1 MGETRP
7 VIGFLTDFGLDGAA
21 ATCRA
26 VILSIC
32 PEAQVVDICHTV
44 PKYAVRDGAHIL
56 RGALPWF
63 PVGAHLA
70 VVDPGVGT
78 DRRPIVIRTGRGDLL
93 VGPDNG
99 LLLPAADVLGGIAE
113 ARMPTDRSFMLAEIS
128 STFHGRDLFAPVT
141 AHLAADPAAFDRVGP
156 LVDPDSL
163 VLLEARAPVVRDG
176 QIDTEVAYVD
186 SFGNLR
192 LGVRGTSLADAFS
205 ADAEDT
211 ALAITIGEHALIARL
226 ARTFG
231 AVALGAPLLYVDSS
245 GDLALAESQGNL
257 AARTRAT
264 VGTPVSI
271 GRR

>member
-1 MGETRP
+1 
-7 VIGFLTDFGLDGAA
+7 VIGFLTDFGFDGAA

-44 PKYAVRDGAHIL
+44 PKYAVREGAHIL

-78 DRRPIVIRTGRGDLL
+78 DRRPIVIHTGRGDLL
-93 VGPDNG
+93 IGPDNG
-99 LLLPAADVLGGIAE
+99 LLLPAADVIGGVAE
-113 ARMPTDRSFMLAEIS
+113 ARMPTERSFMLPVIS
-128 STFHGRDLFAPVT
+128 STFHGRDLFAPLT
-141 AHLAADPAAFDRVGP
+141 AHLAADRDAFERVGP

-163 VLLEARAPVVRDG
+163 VRLEISAPVVSAGRVE
-176 QIDTEVAYVD
+176 TEVAYVD

-192 LGVRGTSLADAFS
+192 LGVSGTSLVDAFGPL
-205 ADAEDT
+205 AEDAAVTVTVGTQALT
-211 ALAITIGEHALIARL
+211 AQL

-231 AVALGAPLLYVDSS
+231 QVSTGATLVYVDSS
-245 GDLALAESQGNL
+245 GDVAMAESQGNL
-257 AARTRAT
+257 AARTRAV
-264 VGTPVSI
+264 VGTRVSLQ
-271 GRR
+271 RP

>member
-1 MGETRP
+1 LAETRP
-7 VIGFLTDFGLDGAA
+7 VIGFLTDFGFDGAA
-21 ATCRA
+21 AVCRA

-32 PEAQVVDICHTV
+32 PEANVVDICHTV

-113 ARMPTDRSFMLAEIS
+113 ARMPTDRSFMLPDIS

-141 AHLAADPAAFDRVGP
+141 AHLAADPDAFGRVGP
-156 LVDPDSL
+156 LIDPDSL
-163 VLLEARAPVVRDG
+163 LSLDAAAPVVRDG
-176 QIDTEVAYVD
+176 LIETEVAYVD

-192 LGVRGTSLADAFS
+192 LGIRGTCLADAFGPG
-205 ADAEDT
+205 ADEA
-211 ALAITIGEHALIARL
+211 ALTLTIGEQTLSAGF

-231 AVALGAPLLYVDSS
+231 AVALGVALVYVDSS

-257 AARTRAT
+257 AARTGAK

-271 GRR
+271 GR

>member
-7 VIGFLTDFGLDGAA
+7 VIGFLTDFGFDGAA

-32 PEAQVVDICHTV
+32 PGAQIVDICHTV
-44 PKYAVRDGAHIL
+44 PKYGVRDGAHIL

-113 ARMPTDRSFMLAEIS
+113 ARTPTDRSYMLPVIS

-141 AHLAADPAAFDRVGP
+141 AHLAADPNAFDRIGP

-163 VLLEARAPVVRDG
+163 VRLEARAPVVRDG
-176 QIDTEVAYVD
+176 LIETEVAYVD

-192 LGVRGTSLADAFS
+192 LGVRGTSLADAFGS
-205 ADAEDT
+205 VADDT
-211 ALAITIGEHALIARL
+211 LLAVTIGEHALTAQL

-231 AVALGAPLLYVDSS
+231 EVALGVAVVYVDSS

-264 VGTPVSI
+264 IGTPVSI
-271 GRR
+271 GQG